1 MMDDFTKSADREA
14 AATRDRKLQLRL
26 WLRLLTCA
34 RMIEAEVRT
43 RLRAEFDTTLPRFD
57 VLAQLDAAR
66 GQLSMGELSAR
77 LMVTNGNVTG
87 LVSAMERD
95 GLLLRQPHPTDG
107 RSMLIEMTP
116 AGRAAFARMTPTH
129 EKWVDALMRNMT
141 RGEMAQLLDLLGELK
156 DSVRINRRS

>member
-1 MMDDFTKSADREA
+1 MDEIAESADREA

-57 VLAQLDAAR
+57 VLAQLDAAE
-66 GQLSMGELSAR
+66 GQLTMGDLSAR

-95 GLLLRQPHPTDG
+95 GLLLRRPHPTDG

-116 AGRAAFARMTPTH
+116 AGRAAFARMAPTH
-129 EKWVDALMRNMT
+129 EKWVDALMRGMA

-156 DSVRINRRS
+156 ESVRTNRRS